1 MNKYFFVYITTILFS
16 FFSSAFADLKVEEW
30 KQQNTFTKYGQLV
43 EITVKL
49 RAIELEPNYYHSY
62 WGYIFG
68 NDSNIQII
76 EAKVVNSSN
85 YKSTFADNTLKIYFD
100 KLFNNKT
107 ILLHFKYKMFNS
119 ELNKIKYI
127 RREWVQVP
135 KFANGAKGNVIVKIP
150 DDMDVYS
157 TNYIFKNNYDTYYW
171 NGIVGKDGINELFQM
186 TLKEAEWKVSTTI
199 NVKSNADNLENLKI
213 VIPLNF
219 IGGNNE
225 IINYNIFNNQV
236 SYIDNKIIKK
246 NKDNAEIK
254 FLKYKS
260 NSGFVKIEAEVKNN
274 YNNFYWL
281 NDFDILDTLKINENY
296 LSDYNTLINKIES
309 EDKTHLPIHIK
320 IAKWVHNNIEYNLKY
335 VGKQMTSREI
345 LNLKEGVCEHYSILY
360 QDLLRSIGIPAKT
373 ISGISYDFDKQK
385 FENHAWVMVNYNSQW
400 LPIDPTWGIYSG
412 KLPISHIFLYN
423 DIKNPIKYSYLIYDN
438 KDYNIDINI
447 INDAEYIE
455 RTIY

>member
-1 MNKYFFVYITTILFS
+1 MNKYFFVCILVLFP
-16 FFSSAFADLKVEEW
+16 FFNCAFADLKVEEW
-30 KQQNTFTKYGQLV
+30 RQQNIFTKYGQLIEV
-43 EITVKL
+43 IVKL
-49 RAIELEPNYYHSY
+49 KAVNLESNYYHDY

-68 NDSNIQII
+68 GSNNVQIL

-85 YKSTFADNTLKIYFD
+85 YKSTFGDNTLKIYFD

-107 ILLHFKYKMFNS
+107 ITLYFKYK
-119 ELNKIKYI
+119 ELNNKIDKIKYI

-135 KFANGAKGNVIVKIP
+135 KFANGAKGEIIVKTLP
-150 DDMDVYS
+150 NMDVYS
-157 TNYIFKNNYDTYYW
+157 TNYNFKETYNGYYW
-171 NGIVGKDGINELFQM
+171 KGIINKNGINELFQM
-186 TLKEAEWKVSTTI
+186 TLKEAEWKVSTII
-199 NVKSNADNLENLKI
+199 NVNSNVSNLEDLKV

-225 IINYNIFNNQV
+225 IISYNISNNQV
-236 SYIDNKIIKK
+236 NSIDDKIIKK

-260 NSGFVKIEAEVKNN
+260 NSGFVKIEAEIKNN

-296 LSDYNTLINKIES
+296 VADYNTLISKIEN
-309 EDKTHLPIHIK
+309 EDKTNLPIHIK
-320 IAKWVHNNIEYNLKY
+320 IAKWVHNNIKYNLNY

-345 LNLKEGVCEHYSILY
+345 LNLKQGVCEHYSILY

-373 ISGISYDFDKQK
+373 ISGISYDFDKQR

-423 DIKNPIKYSYLIYDN
+423 DIRNPIKYSM
-438 KDYNIDINI
+438 YNNLDSVSVNI
-447 INDAEYIE
+447 VNDAEYVE
-455 RTIY
+455 RVVF

>member
-1 MNKYFFVYITTILFS
+1 MNKYLFVCISILFP
-16 FFSSAFADLKVEEW
+16 FLNCALADLKVEGW
-30 KQQNTFTKYGQLV
+30 KQQNTFTKYGQLIEV
-43 EITVKL
+43 IVKL
-49 RAIELEPNYYHSY
+49 RATELETNYYHDY

-68 NDSNIQII
+68 DGGNIEVV
-76 EAKVVNSSN
+76 EARVVNSSN
-85 YKSTFADNTLKIYFD
+85 YKSTFGDNTLKIYFD

-107 ILLHFKYKMFNS
+107 ITLYFKYKLLNDKI
-119 ELNKIKYI
+119 NKIKYI
-127 RREWVQVP
+127 RREWVQIP
-135 KFANGAKGNVIVKIP
+135 KFASGAKGEVIVKTLHN
-150 DDMDVYS
+150 MDIYS
-157 TNYIFKNNYDTYYW
+157 TNYNFRENYNGYYW
-171 NGIVGKDGINELFQM
+171 SGIIGKNGINELFQM

-199 NVKSNADNLENLKI
+199 NIRSNIDNLEDLKI
-213 VIPLNF
+213 IVPLNF

-225 IINYNIFNNQV
+225 IINYNISNNQV

-254 FLKYKS
+254 FLKYKL
-260 NSGFVKIEAEVKNN
+260 NTGFVKIEAEIKNN

-296 LSDYNTLINKIES
+296 VSDYNTLISKIEN
-309 EDKTHLPIHIK
+309 EDKTNLPIHIK
-320 IAKWVHNNIEYNLKY
+320 IAKWVHGNIKYSLKY

-345 LNLKEGVCEHYSILY
+345 LNLREGVCEHYSILY

-423 DIKNPIKYSYLIYDN
+423 DIRNPIKYSMYDN
-438 KDYNIDINI
+438 LDSVSVDIVN
-447 INDAEYIE
+447 NAEYVE
-455 RTIY
+455 RVVF